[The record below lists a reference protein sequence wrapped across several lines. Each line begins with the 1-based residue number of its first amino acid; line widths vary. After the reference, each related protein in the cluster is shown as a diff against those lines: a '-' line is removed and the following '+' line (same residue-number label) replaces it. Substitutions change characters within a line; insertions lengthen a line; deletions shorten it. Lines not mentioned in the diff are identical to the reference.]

1 VALMGT
7 AVSGTQGLIFS
18 PSFLYKEFF
27 PFAEK
32 IVNKLKENGYKVIF
46 EMEGDTKSILDS
58 IIKTGTDAYTT
69 VEERSGMSVERIKRK
84 YPKLILAQMIDS
96 TQLLTY
102 GDRNEVIEKT
112 KDIIN
117 LLQKYGGIL
126 IGSSG
131 DINEEVNIENVAAM
145 INTVKSTN
153 F

>member
-1 VALMGT
+1 
-7 AVSGTQGLIFS
+7 
-18 PSFLYKEFF
+18 
-27 PFAEK
+27 
-32 IVNKLKENGYKVIF
+32 
-46 EMEGDTKSILDS
+46 
-58 IIKTGTDAYTT
+58 
-69 VEERSGMSVERIKRK
+69 
-84 YPKLILAQMIDS
+84 MIDS

-131 DINEEVNIENVAAM
+131 DINEEVNIENAIAM
-145 INTVKSTN
+145 FDTVRNSI